1 MNFTKIF
8 KNTKYMLKIIFRHT
22 PAYLFLIIANSII
35 NSLISITISVYLVM
49 QVFNALETGL
59 SFSNVMS
66 IVGLMA
72 ILQISN
78 QILQSVF
85 GSRIIP
91 IQKLKLHSK
100 LQSDLFNKAT
110 YMDLECYDNPD
121 FYNNFILS
129 LNEIDNRA
137 NNVINEFGQL
147 LSRVLSVI
155 TISAILF
162 TIEPI
167 LILCTILV
175 VILSSL
181 FQRKINKIGFNRNMS
196 MNPHIRKNDYTVR
209 VFYLRDYAKELRISN
224 IRKIL
229 FDKFETTTNEMNET
243 ILHYNKKFVFINIIK
258 MVVTSSVF
266 DMGVMLLFAFRM
278 MVKGTL
284 TLGGY
289 AAGTNAIWQ
298 LRGQLSGLIDS
309 YSSFHDNSQYIERV
323 KEFINYEPR
332 IVSLGS
338 ETLTSDF
345 SRDIIFKNLCF
356 SYKSENMVLKDITLK
371 IKAGEKIAIAGLNG
385 AGKTTLIK
393 LLLRLYDPISGNI
406 EINNIDIKNY
416 ELESYRKGFGVVF
429 QDYNLYAATLSE
441 NVLMDDIAD
450 KTAVDYS
457 LLKSGL
463 SKKNVDINSIITR
476 EFDDNGVIFSGG
488 ESQKVAIA
496 RVFAHPFHTLILDE
510 PSSALDPIAEYN
522 FNKILV
528 EASEGKTVIFISHR
542 LSTTKI
548 ADRIFMIENGE
559 VIESGTHQELMNK
572 NGKYSVMF
580 NMQAEKYRV

>member
-1 MNFTKIF
+1 MNIKKIF
-8 KNTKYMLKIIFRHT
+8 KNTQYMLKMVFRHT
-22 PAYLFLIIANSII
+22 PAYLFLIIANSIV

-49 QVFNALETGL
+49 RVFNALETGS
-59 SFSNVMS
+59 SFSNVMY

-72 ILQISN
+72 ILQVSN
-78 QILQSVF
+78 QLLQSVF
-85 GSRIIP
+85 WSRIIP

-100 LQSDLFNKAT
+100 LQSDLFGKASL
-110 YMDLECYDNPD
+110 MDLECYDNPE

-137 NNVINEFGQL
+137 NNIVNEFGQL
-147 LSRVLSVI
+147 LSRILSIV

-175 VILSSL
+175 VVLSSL
-181 FQRKINKIGFNRNMS
+181 FQRKINKIGFERNLS

-209 VFYLRDYAKELRISN
+209 VFYLRDYAKELRLSN
-224 IRKIL
+224 ISKIL
-229 FDKFETTTNEMNET
+229 FNKFETTTNEMNKT
-243 ILHYNKKFVFINIIK
+243 ILHHNKKFVFINIIK
-258 MVVTSSVF
+258 MVLTTSVF

-278 MVKGTL
+278 MVTGTL

-323 KEFINYEPR
+323 KEFINYKPH
-332 IVSLGS
+332 IVSSGS
-338 ETLTSDF
+338 EMLDLDF
-345 SRDIIFKNLCF
+345 SKDITFKNMCF
-356 SYKSENMVLKDITLK
+356 CYKPENMVLNDITLK
-371 IKAGEKIAIAGLNG
+371 IKAGEKIAIVGLNG

-406 EINNIDIKNY
+406 EINNINIKNY
-416 ELESYRKGFGVVF
+416 ELENYRKGFGVVF

-441 NVLMDDIAD
+441 NVLMDDISNE
-450 KTAVDYS
+450 KAVNYS

-463 SKKNVDINSIITR
+463 SKKNVDGNSIITR
-476 EFDDNGVIFSGG
+476 EFDDNGIVFSGG

-522 FNKILV
+522 FNKILI
-528 EASEGKTVIFISHR
+528 EASEGKTLIFISHR

-559 VIESGTHQELMNK
+559 IIEAGTHQELMNK
-572 NGKYSVMF
+572 NGKYSMMF
-580 NMQAEKYRV
+580 NMQAEKYRI